1 MSQMKSLYISKQI
14 TLRNDESI
22 AKYLVEI
29 GRFSLI
35 TAEREAELA
44 TLIRKGNQ
52 KALNELTKANLRFVV
67 SVAKQYQNQGLPL
80 SDLINEGNLGLLTAA
95 KRFDET
101 RGFKFISYAVWWI
114 RQSVIQALAQNSR
127 MVRLPLNKIGII
139 NKIKE
144 ATAFFEQRHNRA
156 PSADEISDIIEV
168 SVLEIELC
176 MKNVKYSVSMDAPL
190 SEDSNLSLHDR
201 LRTDEFD
208 TPDKSL
214 LIDSLK
220 TDLETVINT
229 LSERESEVI
238 KLHFG
243 ICGVSTM
250 SLSEI
255 GEKLGI
261 TKERVRQVK
270 EISLNKLK
278 KSGSSHLLKY
288 L

>member
-1 MSQMKSLYISKQI
+1 MKPLYISKQI
-14 TLRNDESI
+14 TSRNDESI
-22 AKYLVEI
+22 AKYLIEI

-35 TAEREAELA
+35 TAEREVELA

-52 KALNELTKANLRFVV
+52 EALNELTKANLRFVV

-127 MVRLPLNKIGII
+127 VVRLPLNKIRVI

-144 ATAFFEQRHNRA
+144 STTFFEQRHNRA

-176 MKNVKYSVSMDAPL
+176 MRNVKHSVSMDAPL
-190 SEDSNLSLHDR
+190 YEDSNLSLYDR
-201 LRTDEFD
+201 FGTDEFD

-220 TDLETVINT
+220 IDLETVINS
-229 LSERESEVI
+229 LSERESEI
-238 KLHFG
+238 IRLHYG
-243 ICGVSTM
+243 IGGVSSM

-255 GEKLGI
+255 GEKLEI
-261 TKERVRQVK
+261 TRERVRQIK
-270 EISLNKLK
+270 ELTLNKLK

>member
-1 MSQMKSLYISKQI
+1 MKPLYISKQI
-14 TLRNDESI
+14 TSRNDESI
-22 AKYLVEI
+22 AKYLIEI

-35 TAEREAELA
+35 TAEREVELA

-52 KALNELTKANLRFVV
+52 EALNELTKANLRFVV

-127 MVRLPLNKIGII
+127 VVRLPLNKIRVI

-144 ATAFFEQRHNRA
+144 STTFFEQRHNRA

-176 MKNVKYSVSMDAPL
+176 MRNVKHSVSMDAPL
-190 SEDSNLSLHDR
+190 SEDSNLSLYDR
-201 LRTDEFD
+201 FGTDEFD

-220 TDLETVINT
+220 IDLETVINS
-229 LSERESEVI
+229 LSERESEI
-238 KLHFG
+238 IRLHYG
-243 ICGVSTM
+243 IGGVSSM

-255 GEKLGI
+255 GEKLEI
-261 TKERVRQVK
+261 TRERVRQIK
-270 EISLNKLK
+270 ELTLNKLK

>member
-1 MSQMKSLYISKQI
+1 MKHLYINKQI

-35 TAEREAELA
+35 TAEREVELA
-44 TLIRKGNQ
+44 TLIRKGSQ
-52 KALNELTKANLRFVV
+52 VALNELTKANLRFVV

-80 SDLINEGNLGLLTAA
+80 SDLISEGNLGLLTAA

-114 RQSVIQALAQNSR
+114 RQSVIQALAQKSR
-127 MVRLPLNKIGII
+127 VVRLPLNKIGVI

-144 ATAFFEQRHNRA
+144 STAFFEQKNNRA
-156 PSADEISDIIEV
+156 PSADEISGIIEV

-190 SEDSNLSLHDR
+190 SNDSNLSLHDKFG
-201 LRTDEFD
+201 TDEFD
-208 TPDKSL
+208 APDKTL
-214 LIDSLK
+214 LIDSLRV
-220 TDLETVINT
+220 DLDNVVNS
-229 LSERESEVI
+229 LSERESEII
-238 KLHFG
+238 KLHYG
-243 ICGVSTM
+243 IGVVSSM
-250 SLSEI
+250 SLNEI
-255 GEKLGI
+255 GKKLEI
-261 TKERVRQVK
+261 TRERVRQIK
-270 EISLNKLK
+270 GLALKKLK
-278 KSGSSHLLKY
+278 KSGSSNLLKY

>member
-1 MSQMKSLYISKQI
+1 MKSLHISKQI

-29 GRFSLI
+29 GKFSLI
-35 TAEREAELA
+35 TAEREVELA
-44 TLIRKGNQ
+44 ALIRKGNQ
-52 KALNELTKANLRFVV
+52 GALNELTKANLRFVV

-127 MVRLPLNKIGII
+127 VVRLPLNKIGVL

-144 ATAFFEQRHNRA
+144 STAFFEQNHNRA
-156 PSADEISDIIEV
+156 PSVDEISDIIEV

-176 MKNVKYSVSMDAPL
+176 MKNAKYSVSMDAPL
-190 SEDSNLSLHDR
+190 SEDSKLCLNDTFG
-201 LRTDEFD
+201 TDEFD

-214 LIDSLK
+214 LIDSLQI
-220 TDLETVINT
+220 DLDTVINS
-229 LSERESEVI
+229 LSERESEII
-238 KLHFG
+238 KLHYG
-243 ICGVSTM
+243 ISGVSPM

-255 GEKLGI
+255 GKKLEI
-261 TKERVRQVK
+261 TRERVRQIK
-270 EISLNKLK
+270 ELALNKLK
-278 KSGSSHLLKY
+278 KSGGSNLLKY

>member
-1 MSQMKSLYISKQI
+1 MKSLYISKQI

-29 GRFSLI
+29 GKFSLI
-35 TAEREAELA
+35 TAEREVVLA
-44 TLIRKGNQ
+44 ALIRKGNQ
-52 KALNELTKANLRFVV
+52 GALNELTKANLRFVV

-114 RQSVIQALAQNSR
+114 RQSIIQALAQNSR
-127 MVRLPLNKIGII
+127 VVRLPLNKIGII
-139 NKIKE
+139 NKIKDS
-144 ATAFFEQRHNRA
+144 TAHFEQKHNRA

-176 MKNVKYSVSMDAPL
+176 IKNSKYSVSMDAPL
-190 SEDSNLSLHDR
+190 SEDSNLSLHDKFR
-201 LRTDEFD
+201 ANEID

-214 LIDSLK
+214 LVNSLQI
-220 TDLETVINT
+220 DLETVINS
-229 LSERESEVI
+229 LSERESEII
-238 KLHFG
+238 KLHYG
-243 ICGVSTM
+243 IGGISSK
-250 SLSEI
+250 SLEEI
-255 GEKLGI
+255 GQTLEI
-261 TKERVRQVK
+261 SRERVRQIK
-270 EISLNKLK
+270 ELALNKLK
-278 KSGSSHLLKY
+278 KSGGSNLLLKY

>member
-1 MSQMKSLYISKQI
+1 MKPLYISKQI
-14 TLRNDESI
+14 TSRNDESI
-22 AKYLVEI
+22 AKYLIEI

-35 TAEREAELA
+35 TAEREVELA

-52 KALNELTKANLRFVV
+52 EALNELTKANLRFVV

-127 MVRLPLNKIGII
+127 VVRLPLNKIRVI

-144 ATAFFEQRHNRA
+144 STTFFEQRHNRA

-176 MKNVKYSVSMDAPL
+176 MRNVKHSVSMDAPL

-201 LRTDEFD
+201 FGTDEFD

-220 TDLETVINT
+220 IDLETVINS
-229 LSERESEVI
+229 LSERESEI
-238 KLHFG
+238 IRLHYG
-243 ICGVSTM
+243 IGGVSSM

-255 GEKLGI
+255 GEKLEI
-261 TKERVRQVK
+261 TRERVRQIK
-270 EISLNKLK
+270 ELTLNKLK

>member
-1 MSQMKSLYISKQI
+1 MKSLYISKQI

-22 AKYLVEI
+22 AKYLIEI

-35 TAEREAELA
+35 TAEREVELA

-52 KALNELTKANLRFVV
+52 EALNELTKANLRFVV

-114 RQSVIQALAQNSR
+114 RQSIIQALAQNSR
-127 MVRLPLNKIGII
+127 VVRLPLNKIRVI

-144 ATAFFEQRHNRA
+144 STTFFEQRHNRA

-176 MKNVKYSVSMDAPL
+176 MRNVKHSVSMDAPL

-201 LRTDEFD
+201 FGTDEFD

-220 TDLETVINT
+220 IDLETVINS
-229 LSERESEVI
+229 LSERESEI
-238 KLHFG
+238 IRLHYG
-243 ICGVSTM
+243 IGGVSSM

-255 GEKLGI
+255 GEKLEI
-261 TKERVRQVK
+261 TRERVRQIK
-270 EISLNKLK
+270 ELTLNKLK

>member
-1 MSQMKSLYISKQI
+1 MKSLYISKQI

-22 AKYLVEI
+22 AKYLIEI

-35 TAEREAELA
+35 TAEREVELA

-52 KALNELTKANLRFVV
+52 EALNELTKANLRFVV

-127 MVRLPLNKIGII
+127 VVRLPLNKIRVI

-144 ATAFFEQRHNRA
+144 STTFFEQRHNRA

-176 MKNVKYSVSMDAPL
+176 MRNVKYSVSMDAPL

-201 LRTDEFD
+201 FGTDEFD

-220 TDLETVINT
+220 IDLETVINS
-229 LSERESEVI
+229 LSERESEI
-238 KLHFG
+238 IRLHYG
-243 ICGVSTM
+243 IGGVSSM

-255 GEKLGI
+255 GEKLEI
-261 TKERVRQVK
+261 TRERVRQIK
-270 EISLNKLK
+270 ELTLNKLK